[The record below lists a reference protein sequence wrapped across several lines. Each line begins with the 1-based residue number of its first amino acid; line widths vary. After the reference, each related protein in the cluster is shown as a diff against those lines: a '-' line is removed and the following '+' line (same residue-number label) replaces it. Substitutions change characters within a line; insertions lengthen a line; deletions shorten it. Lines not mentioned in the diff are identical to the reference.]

1 MTTLLICGLV
11 NGAANDFSAAVA
23 AIKQV
28 FVFFSITTLTYD
40 YDPNF
45 YHQSLD
51 QPSNSNKL

>member
-1 MTTLLICGLV
+1 MTTLLIWGLV
-11 NGAANDFSAAVA
+11 NGAANDFLA

-45 YHQSLD
+45 YNQSLD
-51 QPSNSNKL
+51 QTSNSNNL